1 MYSGTHY
8 ITSIDIRDTVIW
20 SNKYKLLNDTVLDL
34 GRIKMFLRVNS
45 HTRSM
50 KLLSPMATHN
60 SNRVEEKK
68 IINNEHIYSKKLPI
82 ISSITIIKMIVFMY
96 KTLLI

>member
-50 KLLSPMATHN
+50 KLLSPMATPTQL
-60 SNRVEEKK
+60 REKK